1 MACNIPWSL
10 LYVCPWKGTPKCA
23 GQRVGCHAQQKLSS
37 LACPPCLIHAL
48 LQVSYRL
55 LTACYELTPLYAV
68 QAVNMANM
76 LVWRAI
82 DTLPR
87 VAPSRTGS
95 SSTSSG
101 LTGMLLQ
108 QLEQSSFL
116 QQLPV
121 LISSS
126 TKSLQTRTAGAGS
139 AHDESTGFA
148 AGDESTSL
156 AYALCKMVGLFVELH
171 WQPFLAAD
179 AAGQQCL
186 VPAMQL
192 ALTSQQNISKC
203 GAGRAAMVEG
213 SVGVSL
219 DRGGH
224 CQ

>member
-1 MACNIPWSL
+1 
-10 LYVCPWKGTPKCA
+10 
-23 GQRVGCHAQQKLSS
+23 
-37 LACPPCLIHAL
+37 
-48 LQVSYRL
+48 
-55 LTACYELTPLYAV
+55 
-68 QAVNMANM
+68 MANM
-76 LVWRAI
+76 LLWRAI

-126 TKSLQTRTAGAGS
+126 TKSLQTRIAVAGS

-156 AYALCKMVGLFVELH
+156 AYALCKMVGLFVEL
-171 WQPFLAAD
+171 QPFLAAD
-179 AAGQQCL
+179 AAGQQGSSASHAAGSDK
-186 VPAMQL
+186 PAEHKQ
-192 ALTSQQNISKC
+192 IC

-219 DRGGH
+219 ERGGH
-224 CQ
+224 CH